1 MPFDIANK
9 QIKNTKDEILAE
21 LQHSLRNNNAI
32 AILVRDTHELITT
45 AVTGI
50 SADDSEGEFVIKLM
64 DEDLHG
70 YPLDRPLLLLSN
82 IERIIHF
89 DVAFDDPQYVKVRR
103 KEKFK
108 V

>member
-1 MPFDIANK
+1 MANR
-9 QIKNTKDEILAE
+9 QIKNTKDEILDE

-32 AILVRDTHELITT
+32 AILIRDTHELITT

-50 SADDSEGEFVIKLM
+50 TDGSEGEFVITLT

-70 YPLDRPLLLLSN
+70 YPIYRNQLLLSN

>member
-1 MPFDIANK
+1 MPFDIANR

-21 LQHSLRNNNAI
+21 LQYSLRNNNAI

-45 AVTGI
+45 AVVGI
-50 SADDSEGEFVIKLM
+50 TADDAEGEFVINLM

-70 YPLDRPLLLLSN
+70 YPLDRPRLLLSN

>member
-1 MPFDIANK
+1 MPFDIANR

-32 AILVRDTHELITT
+32 AILVKDTHELITT

-50 SADDSEGEFVIKLM
+50 TADHVVGEYVISLM
-64 DEDLHG
+64 PEDLHG
-70 YPLDRPLLLLSN
+70 YPLERPELLLSN
-82 IERIIHF
+82 IARIIHF